1 MDREDLRII
10 EPDQFEQAQKIMKG
24 RHKAFN
30 INHERQSNKYQF
42 STLIKCKE
50 CGWSFRRT
58 VRTYKNTYIRWV
70 CSGRNGRGAD
80 SCPNAITVDEEE
92 LLSAL
97 EEYFAQIIK
106 DKDRIID
113 KVSKEFVKKYKSEDE
128 NRELE
133 CSLNKDL
140 QKCQK
145 KRKKY
150 AEMYAEDLI
159 TKEEL
164 RANVDGLL
172 EQQKQIE
179 NQLKIIAFDFNR
191 GKDIRRIMEQTF
203 QTLKISVRDMTNT
216 QLKQIIDRIE
226 VDKDGNVDIY
236 FRLLEEFGFDK
247 SVLIYDDRT

>member
-1 MDREDLRII
+1 
-10 EPDQFEQAQKIMKG
+10 
-24 RHKAFN
+24 
-30 INHERQSNKYQF
+30 
-42 STLIKCKE
+42 
-50 CGWSFRRT
+50 
-58 VRTYKNTYIRWV
+58 
-70 CSGRNGRGAD
+70 
-80 SCPNAITVDEEE
+80 
-92 LLSAL
+92 
-97 EEYFAQIIK
+97 
-106 DKDRIID
+106 
-113 KVSKEFVKKYKSEDE
+113 
-128 NRELE
+128 
-133 CSLNKDL
+133 
-140 QKCQK
+140 
-145 KRKKY
+145 
-150 AEMYAEDLI
+150 MYAEDLI

>member
-1 MDREDLRII
+1 MSEKEKKVIMTAINRREIQNL
-10 EPDQFEQAQKIMKG
+10 
-24 RHKAFN
+24 
-30 INHERQSNKYQF
+30 
-42 STLIKCKE
+42 T
-50 CGWSFRRT
+50 
-58 VRTYKNTYIRWV
+58 
-70 CSGRNGRGAD
+70 
-80 SCPNAITVDEEE
+80 
-92 LLSAL
+92 
-97 EEYFAQIIK
+97 
-106 DKDRIID
+106 
-113 KVSKEFVKKYKSEDE
+113 
-128 NRELE
+128 
-133 CSLNKDL
+133 
-140 QKCQK
+140 
-145 KRKKY
+145 
-150 AEMYAEDLI
+150 EMYAEDLI